1 MARSKGNAFG
11 ELRTSD
17 GVRAGIHGGDAL
29 AAMAMRVAYLW
40 LLVLV
45 AIGRLSELGI
55 SRRNQRQL
63 EKQGVRKIP
72 EPHFRW
78 MVLLHGG
85 VILCAGAEVVFL
97 HRPLIPALAISMAAL
112 FVFANLLRWW
122 VIRTLAGHWHVEVME
137 SSRVGVVS
145 SGPYRWVRH
154 PNYVA
159 VAIEIFSLP
168 MIHTAWI
175 TAVVGTLGDLEILR
189 RRIKVED
196 GVLMSN
202 PAYRQAMGGKPRFVP
217 RVF

>member
-1 MARSKGNAFG
+1 
-11 ELRTSD
+11 
-17 GVRAGIHGGDAL
+17 
-29 AAMAMRVAYLW
+29 MAMTFAYLS

-45 AIGRLSELGI
+45 GIGRLAELGI

-85 VILCAGAEVVFL
+85 VLVCAGAEVLLL
-97 HRPLIPALAISMAAL
+97 HRPLIFALAIPMAVL
-112 FVFANLLRWW
+112 FVLANLLRWW
-122 VIRTLAGHWHVEVME
+122 VIRTLAGHWNVEVME

-159 VAIEIFSLP
+159 VVVEIFSLP

-175 TAVVGTLGDLEILR
+175 TAILGTLGDLEILR

-196 GVLMSN
+196 GFLMSN
-202 PAYRQAMGGKPRFVP
+202 PAYRLTMGGKPKFLP
-217 RVF
+217 RLFKGHSKARGEERAA

>member
-1 MARSKGNAFG
+1 
-11 ELRTSD
+11 
-17 GVRAGIHGGDAL
+17 
-29 AAMAMRVAYLW
+29 MAMTFAYLS

-45 AIGRLSELGI
+45 AIGRLAELGI

-78 MVLLHGG
+78 MVFLHGG
-85 VILCAGAEVVFL
+85 LIVCAGAEVLFL
-97 HRPLIPALAISMAAL
+97 HRPLILALAIPMAVL
-112 FVFANLLRWW
+112 FVLANLLRWW
-122 VIRTLAGHWHVEVME
+122 VIRTLAGHWNVEVME

-159 VAIEIFSLP
+159 VVIEIFSLP

-175 TAVVGTLGDLEILR
+175 TAIVGTLGDLEILR
-189 RRIKVED
+189 RRIRVED
-196 GVLMSN
+196 GFLMSN
-202 PAYRQAMGGKPRFVP
+202 PAYRLTMDGKPRFFP
-217 RVF
+217 RLFKRRSRAPGEERAA